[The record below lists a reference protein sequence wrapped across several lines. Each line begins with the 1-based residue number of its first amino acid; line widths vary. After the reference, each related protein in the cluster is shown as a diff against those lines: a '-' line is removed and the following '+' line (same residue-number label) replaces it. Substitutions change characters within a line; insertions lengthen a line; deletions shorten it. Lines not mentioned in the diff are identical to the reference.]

1 MITSLGNNDSQYHN
15 QAPNEDMKSDF
26 YGFLY
31 DLWFTGM
38 PGNAELA
45 DDPTV
50 KSSFME
56 GGYYRADVDD
66 KISVLAI
73 NS

>member
-1 MITSLGNNDSQYHN
+1 
-15 QAPNEDMKSDF
+15 MKADF

-38 PGNAELA
+38 PGNSELT

-66 KISVLAI
+66 NISILAL